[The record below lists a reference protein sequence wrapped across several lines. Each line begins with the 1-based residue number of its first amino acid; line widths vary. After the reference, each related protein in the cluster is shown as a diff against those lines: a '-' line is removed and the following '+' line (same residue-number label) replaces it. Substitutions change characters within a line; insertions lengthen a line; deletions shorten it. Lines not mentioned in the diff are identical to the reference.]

1 VASDPRQTIYEA
13 KYEKYLANKKVK
25 QDVDKKKSERKPE
38 DFDIYTK
45 GLDSP
50 SKMTKRFRV
59 DGDPTIAK
67 LSGKYNGDDLI
78 PSEQDQAI
86 LLKNEIKQRREVD
99 PFSDLGVSGKDKMTF
114 FLLKWV
120 FNAIKRDSSDDDPK
134 FHGKPFISKIDLIK
148 QLSKNPELMQALG
161 YETNNQL
168 SENVKLSP
176 SKKDGYLMWSEFLDF
191 FFLKD
196 AKPHERVEGSD
207 WWN

>member
-1 VASDPRQTIYEA
+1 
-13 KYEKYLANKKVK
+13 
-25 QDVDKKKSERKPE
+25 
-38 DFDIYTK
+38 
-45 GLDSP
+45 
-50 SKMTKRFRV
+50 MTKRFRQ
-59 DGDPTIAK
+59 DGDPTIAR
-67 LSGKYNGDDLI
+67 LSGKYNGEDLI

-120 FNAIKRDSSDDDPK
+120 FNAIKRESSDDDPK
-134 FHGKPFISKIDLIK
+134 FQGKPYISKTDLIK

-161 YETNNQL
+161 YETHNQL